1 MAIIARI
8 RETVLTK
15 RIRRPDPGGRKETD
29 AHPKKAWRE
38 YVHAPQPR
46 TPARTKPRINMNA
59 KPVNLFKRENQ
70 PLAPTMRN
78 SWRNTGSHSNSKA
91 TTRKQSNKRD
101 EEDARSIITDEN
113 PRENT
118 AASNELRA
126 ELAAYFQAKKVAATS
141 SYPHWG
147 CPSAI
152 VAAST
157 RQPRLLVGDPIALAV
172 STRLL
177 SCCCLLA
184 LPHTHTHTF

>member
-1 MAIIARI
+1 
-8 RETVLTK
+8 
-15 RIRRPDPGGRKETD
+15 
-29 AHPKKAWRE
+29 
-38 YVHAPQPR
+38 
-46 TPARTKPRINMNA
+46 MNA

-78 SWRNTGSHSNSKA
+78 SWRNTSHSSHSSNSKA
-91 TTRKQSNKRD
+91 TTTRKQSNKRD
-101 EEDARSIITDEN
+101 EKEASIITDEN

-177 SCCCLLA
+177 LSCST
-184 LPHTHTHTF
+184 PHPTC

>member
-1 MAIIARI
+1 
-8 RETVLTK
+8 
-15 RIRRPDPGGRKETD
+15 
-29 AHPKKAWRE
+29 
-38 YVHAPQPR
+38 
-46 TPARTKPRINMNA
+46 MNA

-91 TTRKQSNKRD
+91 TTMTARKQSNKRD
-101 EEDARSIITDEN
+101 EKEASIMITDEN

-126 ELAAYFQAKKVAATS
+126 ELAAYFQAKKVTPSS

-147 CPSAI
+147 FPSAI

-177 SCCCLLA
+177 S
-184 LPHTHTHTF
+184 